1 MPNSVYRCIFGG
13 KIFSKISRFSALSR
27 KLASCHTSRGLFAKI
42 FFAKGIS
49 EHFRAKIFHCQ
60 NKQVYGASQYTN
72 ITWFR
77 YDLFW

>member
-1 MPNSVYRCIFGG
+1 MPNSVYRFIFGD
-13 KIFSKISRFSALSR
+13 KIFSKISHFSALSR
-27 KLASCHTSRGLFAKI
+27 KLVLCYTSRGLFTKI
-42 FFAKGIS
+42 FAKGIS

>member
-1 MPNSVYRCIFGG
+1 MPISIYRFIFGD

-27 KLASCHTSRGLFAKI
+27 KLVSCHTSRGLFTKI
-42 FFAKGIS
+42 FFVKGIS
-49 EHFRAKIFHCQ
+49 EHFRVKIFHYQ

-72 ITWFR
+72 NTWFR